1 MKHLLAVV
9 FAAWLAAA
17 CTPPDSPPT
26 LALSSCRLP
35 GIEAAVRCGTHEV
48 WEDREAKSGRRITL
62 HVAIVPARLR
72 AKDADPIVVLA
83 GGPGQGAIALVSQV
97 MPLFA
102 SLNDTRDIV
111 LLDQRGTGYSHP
123 LDCDSDEESN
133 LQSLFEDAIPEK
145 AVRDCLPGLDAD

>member
-1 MKHLLAVV
+1 MKHLLAV
-9 FAAWLAAA
+9 AAVAASLVA
-17 CTPPDSPPT
+17 GCGPDASDSSPT
-26 LALSSCRLP
+26 LSVSRCRLP
-35 GIEAAVRCGTHEV
+35 GIEAAVLCGTHEV

-111 LLDQRGTGYSHP
+111 LLDQ
-123 LDCDSDEESN
+123 
-133 LQSLFEDAIPEK
+133 
-145 AVRDCLPGLDAD
+145 